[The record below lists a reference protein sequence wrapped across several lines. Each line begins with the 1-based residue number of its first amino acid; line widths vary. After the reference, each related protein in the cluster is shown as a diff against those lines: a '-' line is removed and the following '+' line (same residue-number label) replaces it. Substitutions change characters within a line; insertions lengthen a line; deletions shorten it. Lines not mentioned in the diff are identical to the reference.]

1 MTEFY
6 VVRRGS
12 TSLSN
17 RVILTGLSYEALGL
31 LMTELSL
38 RPGTPLGYRNM
49 IKPGCGETRVRKAH
63 RELEAAGFRHRVLV
77 RAADGLLKT
86 VTVITDESMPTR
98 EVLAEIDLPEGD
110 FVVKIQTDEEPVV
123 PKFERS
129 RVEGTG
135 RQTASS
141 HRAVPSTARCEQ
153 EECGTEEKTEKKQNT
168 RSDRAV
174 VSTARSTAARS
185 TAARSTVPRLS
196 TAGRSPNT
204 LRVKDYPPS
213 PLPPTETQPRDDDPA
228 GGGRASRS
236 DGAPAPGTG
245 ELDSEQIVASEKMP
259 EAVDD
264 QLLDRCLP
272 PEMRR
277 GLAPRHREQL
287 ARMLA
292 ERLSAGWSEQAI
304 CETLASRELPPQVR
318 SLYGLVRARLERDVP
333 PDSPVDLVSGDDSSA
348 GRSVSVYKR
357 SDGSAVPGWAICWGD
372 VAVEWGKAQAAGQCG
387 PDMSKQEWLST
398 QDCDRFIDELK
409 LRRGRRA

>member
-135 RQTASS
+135 RRTASS

-185 TAARSTVPRLS
+185 TVPRLS

-213 PLPPTETQPRDDDPA
+213 PQPPTEERSEDRGTSGD
-228 GGGRASRS
+228 GRASRA
-236 DGAPAPGTG
+236 DGAPAPGAG
-245 ELDSEQIVASEKMP
+245 ESDSEQPQTSPPEKP

-264 QLLDRCLP
+264 QLVDRCLP

-277 GLAPRHREQL
+277 GLAPRHRETL

-292 ERLSAGWSEQAI
+292 ARLAVGWSERAVYEI
-304 CETLASRELPPQVR
+304 LASRELPPKVK
-318 SLYGLVRARLERDVP
+318 SLFGLVRARLERDVP
-333 PDSPVDLVSGDDSSA
+333 PDAPVESGNEDTSA
-348 GRSVSVYKR
+348 EDHRPVYR
-357 SDGSAVPGWAICWGD
+357 LADGKAVPGTAIAWGD
-372 VAVEWGKAQAAGQCG
+372 VTLAWSEAIAAGDCA
-387 PDMSKQEWLST
+387 PDLTKMEWLSARP
-398 QDCDRFIDELK
+398 CDEFVNGVLFRT
-409 LRRGRRA
+409 RRGA

>member
-38 RPGTPLGYRNM
+38 RPGSPLGYRNM

-123 PKFERS
+123 PKFERP

-185 TAARSTVPRLS
+185 TVPRLS

-228 GGGRASRS
+228 GDGRASRV
-236 DGAPAPGTG
+236 DGAVAPGMEDHNSDTMT
-245 ELDSEQIVASEKMP
+245 ASP
-259 EAVDD
+259 EEASGKADTT
-264 QLLDRCLP
+264 LIDRCLP

-292 ERLSAGWSEQAI
+292 ERLAKGWSEQAI

-333 PDSPVDLVSGDDSSA
+333 PDSPVAPVSCDDSAA
-348 GRSVSVYKR
+348 GQTVPVYRR

-372 VAVEWGKAQAAGQCG
+372 VTVEWGSAQAGGQCG
-387 PDMSKQEWLST
+387 PDVSKQAWLST